1 MAHTRFYNSGNG
13 FLRKVWPSYRG
24 KRAGKI
30 AKFREATR
38 RQKINVVQSR
48 EFNHVKA
55 FSTGLR
61 THNPANCK
69 YIKPSPIP
77 EAPRSGQE
85 TSSKTFVPNILLS
98 NVMSLAPK
106 IDELRYYITYSNLD
120 LVCLTETWLQEH
132 IYNNV
137 VAISDFNLL
146 RRDRKDRQHGGVCIY
161 IRDSIQF
168 SLLDDLSEPSFEVIW
183 VKIRPDRLPR
193 GFSNVIVGTVYHPPS
208 SNNLA
213 MLNYLW
219 NCLSSIESKY
229 SNCGILLL
237 GDFNNLDVSR
247 LKSNFKLK
255 QIVNF
260 PTRAQ
265 NTLDLILTNLH
276 EFYDTPVKKPP
287 FGLSDHLSIEVNSK
301 SRTLLPQSKFKVKSR
316 DLRRSNRLALN
327 LYLKKVDIPALIN
340 TGTTCSEKVSI
351 LESII
356 NIGLDIISPI
366 RTKTIHSNEPPWINP
381 TLKRLIRRRQTSL
394 SWIF

>member
-161 IRDSIQF
+161 IRDSI
-168 SLLDDLSEPSFEVIW
+168 
-183 VKIRPDRLPR
+183 
-193 GFSNVIVGTVYHPPS
+193 
-208 SNNLA
+208 
-213 MLNYLW
+213 
-219 NCLSSIESKY
+219 
-229 SNCGILLL
+229 
-237 GDFNNLDVSR
+237 
-247 LKSNFKLK
+247 
-255 QIVNF
+255 
-260 PTRAQ
+260 
-265 NTLDLILTNLH
+265 
-276 EFYDTPVKKPP
+276 
-287 FGLSDHLSIEVNSK
+287 
-301 SRTLLPQSKFKVKSR
+301 
-316 DLRRSNRLALN
+316 
-327 LYLKKVDIPALIN
+327 
-340 TGTTCSEKVSI
+340 
-351 LESII
+351 
-356 NIGLDIISPI
+356 
-366 RTKTIHSNEPPWINP
+366 
-381 TLKRLIRRRQTSL
+381 
-394 SWIF
+394 